1 VREDPGAALAREI
14 GLFGATMLVMGGIVG
29 SGIFMNPYVVARQ
42 VGTPFLVLAAW
53 AFGGTVALA
62 GAFVY
67 AELASLRPA
76 VGGQYAYLREAYGQ
90 RVAFLYGWVLL
101 LVTQSGGMAAV
112 AVTFARYLGEL
123 VPLPLPESAVAVLA
137 LGVLT
142 AVNCRG
148 VRSGSDVQALLM
160 VLKTVAI
167 VGLVGVGLLAFG
179 GDRVALRPALDRSPS
194 LGLLAAFG
202 AALVPVLFAYGG
214 WQTSGFVMGELRRPQ
229 RDMPRA
235 LLLGVAGVVLL
246 YLSVNV
252 VCLRALGRDGLA
264 ASTAPATD
272 VMRLALGER
281 GARLIAVGIAISTF
295 GFLAQGILTAPRVYY
310 AMARDG
316 VFFERVGR
324 LDPRTRVP
332 ALAIALQGAAAAV
345 VALSG
350 RYEQILNYVVSVD
363 FIAMGLTG
371 AALFVYRRR
380 GEAGAFRVPGH
391 PWTTAFF
398 VLSCWAV
405 VAATVRRYPAD
416 SAIGLTILALGLPV
430 YRMWGSAQSRGVPFE
445 PGGRASAFPPERPP
459 IPRDR
464 ADGSPSG

>member
-1 VREDPGAALAREI
+1 VSGPAPVEPGGGFAREI

-42 VGTPFLVLAAW
+42 VGTPALILAAW
-53 AFGGTVALA
+53 AFGGLVALA

-76 VGGQYAYLREAYGQ
+76 VGGQYAYLREAYSP

-123 VPLPLPESAVAVLA
+123 APLPLPEAAVAVLA
-137 LGVLT
+137 LAALT
-142 AVNCRG
+142 AVNCLG
-148 VRSGSDVQALLM
+148 VRAGNDVQSLLM
-160 VLKTVAI
+160 VLKTAAI
-167 VGLVGVGLLAFG
+167 AGLVAVGFLYFG
-179 GDRVALRPALDRSPS
+179 GERVALRPALEGEASF
-194 LGLLAAFG
+194 GLVAAFG

-214 WQTSGFVMGELRRPQ
+214 WQTSGFVMGELRRPA

-235 LLLGVAGVVLL
+235 LLWGVAGVVVL

-252 VCLRALGRDGLA
+252 VCLRALGAEGLA
-264 ASTAPATD
+264 ATSAPASD

-332 ALAIALQGAAAAV
+332 VLAIALQGAAAAV
-345 VALSG
+345 IALSG

-380 GEAGAFRVPGH
+380 GEAGSFRAPGH

-398 VLSCWAV
+398 VLSCWLV
-405 VAATVRRYPAD
+405 VLATIHRYPRD
-416 SAIGLTILALGLPV
+416 SAIGLAILAIGLPV
-430 YRMWGSAQSRGVPFE
+430 YGLWSLGSNGA
-445 PGGRASAFPPERPP
+445 
-459 IPRDR
+459 PRD
-464 ADGSPSG
+464 DEGGKP

>member
-1 VREDPGAALAREI
+1 MQQPPPSLAREI

-42 VGTPFLVLAAW
+42 VGTPALILGAW
-53 AFGGTVALA
+53 AFGGLVALA

-76 VGGQYAYLREAYGQ
+76 VGGQYAYLREAYSP

-123 VPLPLPESAVAVLA
+123 VPLPLPEAAVAVLA
-137 LGVLT
+137 LAVLT
-142 AVNCRG
+142 AVNCLG
-148 VRSGSDVQALLM
+148 VRAGNDVQALLM

-167 VGLVGVGLLAFG
+167 LGLVAVGFAAFG
-179 GDRVALRPALDRSPS
+179 GERVTLTPVLDRPASLD
-194 LGLLAAFG
+194 LVAAVG
-202 AALVPVLFAYGG
+202 ASLVPVLFAYGG
-214 WQTSGFVMGELRRPQ
+214 WQTSGFVMGELKRPE

-235 LLLGVAGVVLL
+235 LLLGVAGVVVL

-252 VCLRALGRDGLA
+252 VCLRALGADGLA

-316 VFFERVGR
+316 VFFDRVGR

-332 ALAIALQGAAAAV
+332 VFAIALQGAAAAV
-345 VALSG
+345 IALSG

-380 GEAGAFRVPGH
+380 GEAGDFRAPGH

-398 VLSCWAV
+398 VLSCWSV
-405 VAATVRRYPAD
+405 VAATILRYPGA
-416 SAIGLTILALGLPV
+416 SVIGLAILALGLPV
-430 YRMWGSAQSRGVPFE
+430 YALW
-445 PGGRASAFPPERPP
+445 ASPRRPE
-459 IPRDR
+459 
-464 ADGSPSG
+464 

>member
-1 VREDPGAALAREI
+1 MGSPEAGPPALAREI
-14 GLFGATMLVMGGIVG
+14 GFFGATMLVMGGIVG

-42 VGTPFLVLAAW
+42 VGTPALILGAW
-53 AFGGTVALA
+53 VFGGLVALA

-76 VGGQYAYLREAYGQ
+76 VGGQYAYLREAYSP

-123 VPLPLPESAVAVLA
+123 VPLPLPEGAVAVLA
-137 LGVLT
+137 LATLT
-142 AVNCRG
+142 GVNCLG
-148 VRSGSDVQALLM
+148 VRAGNDVQSLLM

-167 VGLVGVGLLAFG
+167 LGLVAVGFLAFG
-179 GDRVALRPALDRSPS
+179 GEHLALRPVLDRPPS
-194 LGLLAAFG
+194 FSLVAAFG

-214 WQTSGFVMGELRRPQ
+214 WQTSGFVMGELKRPE

-235 LLLGVAGVVLL
+235 LLLGVAGVVVL

-252 VCLRALGRDGLA
+252 VCLRALGAHGLA
-264 ASTAPATD
+264 ASTAPASD
-272 VMRLALGER
+272 VMRLALGVR

-332 ALAIALQGAAAAV
+332 VLAIALQGTAAAV
-345 VALSG
+345 IALSG

-363 FIAMGLTG
+363 FISMGLTG
-371 AALFVYRRR
+371 AALFVYRSR
-380 GEAGAFRVPGH
+380 GEAGTFRAPGH
-391 PWTTAFF
+391 PVTTAFF
-398 VLSCWAV
+398 ALSCWLV
-405 VAATVRRYPAD
+405 VAATIHRFPKD
-416 SAIGLTILALGLPV
+416 SAIGLLILALGLPV
-430 YRMWGSAQSRGVPFE
+430 YSLWKAN
-445 PGGRASAFPPERPP
+445 PGAR
-459 IPRDR
+459 RD
-464 ADGSPSG
+464 GTGGTP